1 MKRFKNRLRN
11 RLSNKLLE
19 TFMHVSINGPETV
32 SEDTTTLR
40 KEAEQSW
47 YESKDRR
54 KLPRLPVGKIEMD
67 NENIPEP
74 GHNVETHVVS
84 TQAYFESDELK
95 TLEQTFQKV
104 FSILRIEKLRL
115 QSTKDD
121 SNDKE
126 EENHADYE
134 LEIERVFVNLLN
146 MMNCY

>member
-1 MKRFKNRLRN
+1 MKRIKNRFRN

-19 TFMHVSINGPETV
+19 TIMHVSINGPETV

-54 KLPRLPVGKIEMD
+54 KLPRLPVGQIEMD

-104 FSILRIEKLRL
+104 FSILHIEKLRL
-115 QSTKDD
+115 QSTEDD
-121 SNDKE
+121 SNDE
-126 EENHADYE
+126 EEEDQQTM
-134 LEIERVFVNLLN
+134 NLKLRE
-146 MMNCY
+146 CS